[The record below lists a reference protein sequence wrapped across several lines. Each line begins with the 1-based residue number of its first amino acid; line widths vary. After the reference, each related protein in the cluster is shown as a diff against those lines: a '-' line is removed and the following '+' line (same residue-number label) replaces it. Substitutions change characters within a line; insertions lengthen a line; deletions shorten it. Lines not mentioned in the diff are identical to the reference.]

1 MSKYVK
7 FSQALE
13 AMIRGKRAKLKNG
26 KAVYS
31 IRCYQNRLTQRDDM
45 RMYVEN
51 TVGKV
56 SRVREINVRFIT
68 MFDWEIIDDE
78 ID

>member
-1 MSKYVK
+1 MSKYIK

-13 AMIRGKRAKLKNG
+13 AMLRGKRAKLKNG
-26 KAVYS
+26 KAIYS
-31 IRCYQNRLTQRDDM
+31 IRYYQNRLTQRDDY

-51 TVGKV
+51 TEGKV

-68 MFDWEIIDDE
+68 MFDWEILNDE
-78 ID
+78 IN

>member
-31 IRCYQNRLTQRDDM
+31 ICYYQNKLTQRDDL

-68 MFDWEIIDDE
+68 MFDWEILDDE